1 MSLIIALSKSNKAV
15 IGGDKR
21 SITFLESC
29 ALLEQELYSGDIQ
42 TDQDLLKRA
51 GELGASLQVADEREK
66 VWRQGDI
73 LVGEVTEIAPSRQK
87 RRRIY
92 LVPGAYIMADI
103 DGQETKVIGQGK
115 VACMIIGNRISQ
127 VLAGQEIKNRSGRVD
142 EQAIEDI
149 MAKVSSST
157 PSVSP
162 EHLILTTEV
171 MHPDPLAA
179 VMEALLEDCR
189 ESKWKLCDLQ

>member
-21 SITFLESC
+21 SIIFLGSC
-29 ALLEQELYSGDIQ
+29 ALLEQELYSGNIQ

-51 GELGASLQVADEREK
+51 RELGASLQVADEREK
-66 VWRQGDI
+66 VWQRGDI
-73 LVGEVTEIAPSRQK
+73 LMGEVTEIDPSKER

-103 DGQETKVIGQGK
+103 DGQEAKVIGQGK
-115 VACMIIGNRISQ
+115 VACMIIGNKISQ
-127 VLAGQEIKNRSGRVD
+127 VLASQEIKNRCGRVD
-142 EQAIEDI
+142 EKAIADI
-149 MAKVSSST
+149 LAKVSSST

-171 MHPDPLAA
+171 MHPNPKAA
-179 VMEALLEDCR
+179 VLEALLEDCR
-189 ESKWKLCDLQ
+189 ESGWRLCDQQ

>member
-21 SITFLESC
+21 SITFLGSC

-51 GELGASLQVADEREK
+51 RELGASLQVADEREK
-66 VWRQGDI
+66 VWQRGDI
-73 LVGEVTEIAPSRQK
+73 LVGEVTEIAPSKER

-127 VLAGQEIKNRSGRVD
+127 VKDKN
-142 EQAIEDI
+142 
-149 MAKVSSST
+149 
-157 PSVSP
+157 
-162 EHLILTTEV
+162 
-171 MHPDPLAA
+171 
-179 VMEALLEDCR
+179 
-189 ESKWKLCDLQ
+189 